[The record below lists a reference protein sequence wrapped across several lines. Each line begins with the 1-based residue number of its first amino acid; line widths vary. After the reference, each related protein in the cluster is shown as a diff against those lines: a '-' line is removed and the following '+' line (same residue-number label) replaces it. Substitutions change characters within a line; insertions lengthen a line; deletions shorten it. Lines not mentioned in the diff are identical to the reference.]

1 MNRYLNRRTLLPA
14 LLAFGALMSTAP
26 IVQAQA
32 FPTKPITLVLPF
44 PPGGS
49 FDPIFRALAEA
60 AGRDLGQPI
69 VLMHKPGAGGVTGAA
84 QVATMEKPDGYTLT
98 VMHNSVIRAPLTQKI
113 TWDPLRDFTF
123 LVGLFDLTSGIV
135 VAADAPW
142 KNFGELLADAKK
154 RPGEVSWGNVGTI
167 SAYKIYGERLA
178 RANGTKFN
186 MIPFKGGSE
195 AFQTLIGRQ
204 LDVYGD
210 PGFGAQVKGG
220 KVRLLATFTE
230 RRLKRFPEVPTLK
243 ELGQDF
249 VIDSLVGL
257 AAPKNMDPKVAT
269 RLSTA
274 FQKATSDPVY
284 LNQLEQF
291 DMVPRV
297 TTAEAFTAYARAQF
311 EHEKKMLAEIGFKLE

>member
-14 LLAFGALMSTAP
+14 LLALGTLLSAVPT
-26 IVQAQA
+26 VQAQA

-123 LVGLFDLTSGIV
+123 LCGLFDLTTGIV

-167 SAYKIYGERLA
+167 SANKIFAERWHAPTA
-178 RANGTKFN
+178 RN
-186 MIPFKGGSE
+186 
-195 AFQTLIGRQ
+195 
-204 LDVYGD
+204 
-210 PGFGAQVKGG
+210 
-220 KVRLLATFTE
+220 
-230 RRLKRFPEVPTLK
+230 
-243 ELGQDF
+243 
-249 VIDSLVGL
+249 
-257 AAPKNMDPKVAT
+257 
-269 RLSTA
+269 ST
-274 FQKATSDPVY
+274 
-284 LNQLEQF
+284 
-291 DMVPRV
+291 
-297 TTAEAFTAYARAQF
+297 
-311 EHEKKMLAEIGFKLE
+311 